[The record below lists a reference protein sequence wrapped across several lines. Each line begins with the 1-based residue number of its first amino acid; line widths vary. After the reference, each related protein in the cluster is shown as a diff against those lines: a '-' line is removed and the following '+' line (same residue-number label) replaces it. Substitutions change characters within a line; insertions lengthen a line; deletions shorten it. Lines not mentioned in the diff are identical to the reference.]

1 MGVVVVFTI
10 TVVTP
15 RIGATATI
23 GLLIA
28 GQLAMGVLIDRYG
41 WFGVEQVPLDWP
53 RIVGVLLLAVG
64 ALLALRKALSH
75 GAKVWVAL
83 WAVYIIWGST
93 YLGIELAGETIPP
106 LFAVA
111 WRFLVAGALMAGW
124 VAWRRGFSA
133 LRVSRAELGSAALIG
148 VLLPGANALL
158 FVAEQEVPIGLASL
172 VIASVPLLVVA
183 LRYAGGE
190 RPTRGS
196 ARRRRDRLRRD
207 RCPRPAGRTGRAAI
221 GLVLVVGSAVAWA
234 VGSYLSGPVADA
246 AGIAFAATAL
256 RDARRRARPA
266 SVRPARHGLRPGRV
280 VDPLDRS
287 AGGTS
292 SSSARS
298 VGYTAYVVAAAERS
312 DQQAWRRTPYV
323 NPVVAIALGAIVL
336 HEEITWR
343 IALGAAIVLAS
354 VAVVDPAGSPC
365 RPRQRRAPAGAGRVS
380 DSS

>member
-15 RIGATATI
+15 QIGATATI

-41 WFGVEQVPLDWP
+41 WFGVEQVPLNWP
-53 RIVGVLLLAVG
+53 RIVGVLLLGGRRAARPAQGVT
-64 ALLALRKALSH
+64 H

-183 LRYAGGE
+183 LRFAGGD

-196 ARRRRDRLRRD
+196 LVGVAIGFVGIAVLV
-207 RCPRPAGRTGRAAI
+207 RPGGGASTT

-234 VGSYLSGPVADA
+234 VGSYLSGRLPMPPD
-246 AGIAFAATAL
+246 AFAATAL
-256 RDARRRARPA
+256 EMLVGGLVLLPIGLLATDFDPA
-266 SVRPARHGLRPGRV
+266 EWST
-280 VDPLDRS
+280 RS
-287 AGGTS
+287 ILGWWYLVLFGS
-292 SSSARS
+292 L
-298 VGYTAYVVAAAERS
+298 VGYTAYVWLLQNAPISKVATYA
-312 DQQAWRRTPYV
+312 YV

-354 VAVVDPAGSPC
+354 VAVVVRRESVPAEAEA
-365 RPRQRRAPAGAGRVS
+365 APAGAGRVS

>member
-1 MGVVVVFTI
+1 MT
-10 TVVTP
+10 
-15 RIGATATI
+15 
-23 GLLIA
+23 
-28 GQLAMGVLIDRYG
+28 
-41 WFGVEQVPLDWP
+41 
-53 RIVGVLLLAVG
+53 
-64 ALLALRKALSH
+64 H

-183 LRYAGGE
+183 LRFAGGD

-196 ARRRRDRLRRD
+196 LV
-207 RCPRPAGRTGRAAI
+207 GVAI
-221 GLVLVVGSAVAWA
+221 GFVGIAVLVRPGGGASTTGLILVVGSAVAWA
-234 VGSYLSGPVADA
+234 VGSYLSGRLPMPQD
-246 AGIAFAATAL
+246 AFAATAL
-256 RDARRRARPA
+256 EMLVGGLVLLPA
-266 SVRPARHGLRPGRV
+266 GLLATDFEPAEWST
-280 VDPLDRS
+280 RS
-287 AGGTS
+287 ILGWWYLVLFGS
-292 SSSARS
+292 L
-298 VGYTAYVVAAAERS
+298 VGYTAYVWLLQNAPISKVATYA
-312 DQQAWRRTPYV
+312 YV
-323 NPVVAIALGAIVL
+323 NPVVAIALGAVVL

-354 VAVVDPAGSPC
+354 VAVVVRRESVPAEAEA
-365 RPRQRRAPAGAGRVS
+365 APAGAGRVS